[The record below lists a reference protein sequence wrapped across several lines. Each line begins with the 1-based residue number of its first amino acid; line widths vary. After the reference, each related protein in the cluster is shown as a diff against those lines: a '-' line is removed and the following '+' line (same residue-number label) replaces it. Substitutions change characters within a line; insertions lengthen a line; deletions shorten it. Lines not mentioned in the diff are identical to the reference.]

1 MKVNKNLWVSLIL
14 FTVVLASIGAQ
25 DFGFGDF
32 GFSGSLSDTED
43 ASALSISGEFDF
55 SSRFFINTDDP
66 ATGFTE
72 TPSSILVRM
81 ESSSSASEFS
91 FALRL
96 SPEIVANKPARIIDE
111 ATLRTYWGDS
121 VELTV
126 GMAKVVWGKGDSLRI
141 LDVVNPQDYSDPFNT
156 DVEGR
161 KIAQALIKVDWR
173 TGMVG
178 KLEAVYVPF
187 FQGDYLPLEGI
198 WAPKAFTDM
207 CTEIW
212 NGFYLGAYATLT
224 GDDGINKSAAAII
237 ATAQAD
243 ALMEQLLLYPDTKS
257 LEWGQGGLRYTDSF
271 KGVDVGMQYYT
282 GFLRTPVINTD
293 LAVLAATKHLVLS
306 YNRYHQ
312 IGVDSAFVLGPYNLR
327 AEAAWHQTY
336 DTKGTDPLIYNPFAS
351 MVLGVDRNFG
361 AVSLNLQTLG
371 TWITNQDQATNVG
384 DIESTAHE
392 LSGTVMG
399 QLGYTMKNGKMEAT
413 LAGAAEIPDLNWML
427 VPGFTITPVDDVT
440 FSFNGYFFGGD
451 SNGQFGQYHD
461 RNFLEFKAAYAF

>member
-1 MKVNKNLWVSLIL
+1 MWVSLIL

-81 ESSSSASEFS
+81 ESSSPASEFS

-126 GMAKVVWGKGDSLRI
+126 GMSKVVWGKGDSLRI

-198 WAPKAFTDM
+198 WAPKAFTAMRAKIRED
-207 CTEIW
+207 
-212 NGFYLGAYATLT
+212 FRSSAYTTLT
-224 GDDGINKSAAAII
+224 GGGITDPAAAII
-237 ATAQAD
+237 AAAQAD

-282 GFLRTPVINTD
+282 GFLRTPVINAD
-293 LAVLAATKHLVLS
+293 FAVLVATHAPVLS

-371 TWITNQDQATNVG
+371 TWITNLDQATNVG
-384 DIESTAHE
+384 DVELTAHE

>member
-25 DFGFGDF
+25 DFGFEDF

-126 GMAKVVWGKGDSLRI
+126 GMSKVVWGKGDSLRI

-198 WAPKAFTDM
+198 WAPKAFTAMRAKIRED
-207 CTEIW
+207 
-212 NGFYLGAYATLT
+212 FRLGAHTTLT
-224 GDDGINKSAAAII
+224 GGGITDPAATII
-237 ATAQAD
+237 AAAQAD

-271 KGVDVGMQYYT
+271 KGVDIGMQYYT

-293 LAVLAATKHLVLS
+293 FAVLVATHAPVLS

-371 TWITNQDQATNVG
+371 TWITNLDQATNVG
-384 DIESTAHE
+384 DVESTAHE

>member
-1 MKVNKNLWVSLIL
+1 
-14 FTVVLASIGAQ
+14 
-25 DFGFGDF
+25 
-32 GFSGSLSDTED
+32 
-43 ASALSISGEFDF
+43 
-55 SSRFFINTDDP
+55 
-66 ATGFTE
+66 
-72 TPSSILVRM
+72 
-81 ESSSSASEFS
+81 
-91 FALRL
+91 
-96 SPEIVANKPARIIDE
+96 
-111 ATLRTYWGDS
+111 
-121 VELTV
+121 
-126 GMAKVVWGKGDSLRI
+126 
-141 LDVVNPQDYSDPFNT
+141 
-156 DVEGR
+156 
-161 KIAQALIKVDWR
+161 
-173 TGMVG
+173 
-178 KLEAVYVPF
+178 
-187 FQGDYLPLEGI
+187 
-198 WAPKAFTDM
+198 
-207 CTEIW
+207 
-212 NGFYLGAYATLT
+212 
-224 GDDGINKSAAAII
+224 
-237 ATAQAD
+237 
-243 ALMEQLLLYPDTKS
+243 LMEQLLLYPDTKS

-271 KGVDVGMQYYT
+271 KGVDIGMQYYT

-293 LAVLAATKHLVLS
+293 PVVLAATQHLVLS

-336 DTKGTDPLIYNPFAS
+336 DAKGTDPLIYNPFAS

-384 DIESTAHE
+384 DVESTAHE

-451 SNGQFGQYHD
+451 SNGQFGQYHA

>member
-1 MKVNKNLWVSLIL
+1 
-14 FTVVLASIGAQ
+14 
-25 DFGFGDF
+25 
-32 GFSGSLSDTED
+32 
-43 ASALSISGEFDF
+43 
-55 SSRFFINTDDP
+55 
-66 ATGFTE
+66 
-72 TPSSILVRM
+72 
-81 ESSSSASEFS
+81 
-91 FALRL
+91 
-96 SPEIVANKPARIIDE
+96 
-111 ATLRTYWGDS
+111 
-121 VELTV
+121 
-126 GMAKVVWGKGDSLRI
+126 
-141 LDVVNPQDYSDPFNT
+141 
-156 DVEGR
+156 
-161 KIAQALIKVDWR
+161 
-173 TGMVG
+173 VG

-198 WAPKAFTDM
+198 WAPKAFTAMRAKIRED
-207 CTEIW
+207 
-212 NGFYLGAYATLT
+212 FRSSAYTTLT
-224 GDDGINKSAAAII
+224 GGGITDPAAAII
-237 ATAQAD
+237 AAAQAD

-293 LAVLAATKHLVLS
+293 FAVLVATHAPVLS

-371 TWITNQDQATNVG
+371 TWITNLDQATNVG
-384 DIESTAHE
+384 DVESTAHE